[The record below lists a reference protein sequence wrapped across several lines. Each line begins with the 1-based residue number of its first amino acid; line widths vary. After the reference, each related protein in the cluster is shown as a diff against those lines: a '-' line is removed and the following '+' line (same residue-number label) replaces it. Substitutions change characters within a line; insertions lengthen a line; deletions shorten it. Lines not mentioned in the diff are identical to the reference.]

1 MKNNA
6 LSMGA
11 LAIAVIG
18 VLVLASVSS
27 NPALY
32 AQLSPQTDTAT
43 TTNGAAVAIGAGSNA
58 TVQFFTFSP
67 QSAEINAGETV
78 TWTSPSPYSDIHTVT
93 FVIDQNLT
101 SDAILPFAV
110 PIQATVSD
118 FELLPPFNA
127 GEPLTIDTP
136 DGRQAIVALNKL
148 VWYPAVIDGSDEP
161 TYLNGT
167 EDIEYTLNGTEK
179 ALNSGIIVAPFAP
192 LEENM
197 TGAAETESTISEGLM
212 NDTTETT
219 TGSADSDLESELGQ
233 ALPFPP
239 VSKFA
244 VTFNEPGTYPYFCAI
259 HPWMGGQVIVAD
271 DNASSSPTL
280 TP

>member
-1 MKNNA
+1 MMNNNA
-6 LSMGA
+6 LFMGA
-11 LAIAVIG
+11 LAIVVIG
-18 VLVLASVSS
+18 VLALASISS

-32 AQLSPQTDTAT
+32 AQLSPETDTAT
-43 TTNGAAVAIGAGSNA
+43 TTNGATVEIGAGSNA

-93 FVIDQNLT
+93 FVIDQNVT
-101 SDAILPFAV
+101 SDAILPFAL
-110 PIQATVSD
+110 PIQATASD
-118 FELLPPFNA
+118 FELLPPFSA
-127 GEPLTIDTP
+127 GEPLTIETP
-136 DGRQAIVALNKL
+136 DGQQAIVALNKL
-148 VWYPAVIDGSDEP
+148 VWYPAVLDDTDET

-167 EDIEYTLNGTEK
+167 EDVEYTLDGTEK
-179 ALNSGIIVAPFAP
+179 ALNSGIIIAPFAP
-192 LEENM
+192 LDENM
-197 TGAAETESTISEGLM
+197 TGAAESELTISEGVM

-219 TGSADSDLESELGQ
+219 TGSADSELGQ
-233 ALPFPP
+233 APPFPP
-239 VSKFA
+239 VSTFA

-271 DNASSSPTL
+271 GNTSSTGSTL